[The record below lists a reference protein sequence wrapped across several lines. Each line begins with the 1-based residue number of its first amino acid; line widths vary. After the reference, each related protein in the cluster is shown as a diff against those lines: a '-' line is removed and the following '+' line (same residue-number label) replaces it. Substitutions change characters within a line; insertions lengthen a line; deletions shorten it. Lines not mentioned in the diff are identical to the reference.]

1 MVSKTAGVRGRSVT
15 TLLLGV
21 VMALVAVLPF
31 AGSVSAQD
39 ATPEAAPEPTG
50 LAALGLQ
57 EIQVT
62 AQALSYSVTF
72 APPLVEGWALLTLVN
87 GTDLPAVVNVAQVP
101 EGTAVGDL
109 SSALFAAFQ
118 GAGGELPEWWASAN
132 FAGGA
137 MAGAGETTQTAVY
150 LTPGQW
156 AAFSTNPAAVQ
167 PVQTFAV
174 ATEQEL
180 IDVYGLEPEA
190 TPVADVAATPVVE
203 GLPAD
208 GSVSIDDGAFTIAE
222 APVSGPQIW
231 AVTNNSSQISEL
243 VLVSVDYDIPP
254 EEAVLWVGTFAAG
267 DLGNAVIQNGSGLLS
282 PGATAYVS
290 VDLAP
295 GTHVLFSSAPDA
307 AGGLQSDNG
316 LVTVFAVE

>member
-1 MVSKTAGVRGRSVT
+1 MVSKAARVRGRSVT
-15 TLLLGV
+15 ALLLGLL
-21 VMALVAVLPF
+21 MALVAVMPF
-31 AGSVSAQD
+31 AGSASAQD

-62 AQALSYSVTF
+62 AQAQSYSLSY

-87 GTDLPAVVNVAQVP
+87 ETDLPAVVNIGQVP
-101 EGTAVGDL
+101 EGNSVGDL

-118 GAGGELPEWWASAN
+118 GAGGELPAWWADTT

-137 MAGAGETTQTAVY
+137 VAGAGTTTQTAVY

-156 AAFSTNPAAVQ
+156 VAFSTNPASAQ

-180 IDVYGLEPEA
+180 VDVYGIVPEA
-190 TPVADVAATPVVE
+190 SPVADVAATPVVE
-203 GLPAD
+203 GPPAD
-208 GSVSIDDGAFTIAE
+208 GTVSIDDGVFTIAQ

-231 AVTNNSSQISEL
+231 AVSNNSAQPAEL
-243 VLVSVDYDIPP
+243 ILVSVDYDIPP
-254 EEAVLWVGTFAAG
+254 EEAVLWVTTFAAG
-267 DLGNAVIQNGSGLLS
+267 DLGNATIQNGSGLLS
-282 PGATAYVS
+282 PGSTSYVS
-290 VDLAP
+290 LDLAP
-295 GTHVLFSSAPDA
+295 GTYVAFSTVPDA
-307 AGGLQSDNG
+307 VGGLQSDNG